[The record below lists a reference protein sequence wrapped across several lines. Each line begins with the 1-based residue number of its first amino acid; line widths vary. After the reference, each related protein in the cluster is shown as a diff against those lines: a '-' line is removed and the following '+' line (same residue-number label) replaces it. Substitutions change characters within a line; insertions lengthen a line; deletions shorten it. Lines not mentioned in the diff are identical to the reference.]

1 MRSSE
6 FWLVYVLLLLAQLIL
21 GNYFTFSPYLMLS
34 VLPVMVL
41 CIPIRV
47 GSVGA
52 MIIAFVSGLIVDLLS
67 EGVLGLNAL
76 ALVPVAWLRNPVISL
91 VFGGELFARKEDFSA
106 TKSGIGK
113 VALALFIVQAVFTLI
128 YVWADGASVRPFW
141 FNATR
146 FGLSLAAGFI
156 LSLLAVPALA
166 PDTRR

>member
-6 FWLVYVLLLLAQLIL
+6 FWLVYVLLLLGQLIL
-21 GNYFTFSPYLMLS
+21 GNYFTLSPYLMLS

-113 VALALFIVQAVFTLI
+113 VALALFIAQAIFTLI

>member
-21 GNYFTFSPYLMLS
+21 GNYFTLSSYLMLS

-113 VALALFIVQAVFTLI
+113 VALALFIAQAIFTLI

>member
-1 MRSSE
+1 MRHSE
-6 FWLVYVLLLLAQLIL
+6 FWLVYILLFLAQLLL
-21 GNYFTFSPYLMLS
+21 GNYFTFTPYLMLS
-34 VLPVMVL
+34 ILPVMVL
-41 CIPIRV
+41 CIPIRI

-52 MIIAFVSGLIVDLLS
+52 MVIAFATGLLVDLLS

-76 ALVPVAWLRNPVISL
+76 ALVPVAWLRNPVIRL

-113 VALALFIVQAVFTLI
+113 VALALFIVQAVFTFI

-146 FGLSLAAGFI
+146 FGLSLAAGFV
-156 LSLLAVPALA
+156 LSLLTVPVLA
-166 PDTRR
+166 PNTCR

>member
-1 MRSSE
+1 
-6 FWLVYVLLLLAQLIL
+6 
-21 GNYFTFSPYLMLS
+21 
-34 VLPVMVL
+34 MVL

-113 VALALFIVQAVFTLI
+113 VALALFIAQAIFTLI

>member
-1 MRSSE
+1 MRHSE
-6 FWLVYVLLLLAQLIL
+6 FWLVYFLLFLAQLLL
-21 GNYFTFSPYLMLS
+21 GNYFTFTPYLMLS
-34 VLPVMVL
+34 ILPVMVL
-41 CIPIRV
+41 CIPIRI

-52 MIIAFVSGLIVDLLS
+52 MVIAFATGLLVDLLS

-76 ALVPVAWLRNPVISL
+76 ALVPVAWLRNPVIRL

-106 TKSGIGK
+106 NKSGIGK
-113 VALALFIVQAVFTLI
+113 VALALFIVQAVFTFI

-146 FGLSLAAGFI
+146 FGLSLAAGFV
-156 LSLLAVPALA
+156 LSLLTVPVLA

>member
-6 FWLVYVLLLLAQLIL
+6 FWLIYILLLLAQLLL
-21 GNYFTFSPYLMLS
+21 GNYFTLTPYLMLS
-34 VLPVMVL
+34 ILPVMVL

-52 MIIAFVSGLIVDLLS
+52 MIIAFATGLVVDLLS

-91 VFGGELFARKEDFSA
+91 VFGNELFARNEDFSA

-156 LSLLAVPALA
+156 LSLMAVPALA